1 MSVAILQ
8 ERFSKVFDPRQA
20 TVLAEVIHD
29 AYSDLVKTS
38 DFNELKEIVRRLG
51 QAQERLAETQQRSEQ
66 KLVELAEAQQ
76 RTEQKV
82 SELAEAQKNTQ
93 IELRTLVREH
103 DKTRKELGGL
113 STSFGYRLE
122 NEAYKA
128 LPALLSKDYGIEL
141 KTRLIR
147 DYLQDKTGN
156 FLEVN
161 ILGLAERAGEKLLI
175 VGEAKSQLSKK
186 FVDEF
191 IRKKLD
197 RLPEGQK
204 VFPVLVTHMI
214 AAPEVK
220 DYVQEKGIA
229 LYYSYDF

>member
-8 ERFSKVFDPRQA
+8 ERFSKVFDARQA
-20 TVLAEVIHD
+20 TVLAETIHE

-51 QAQERLAETQQRSEQ
+51 QAQERLAE
-66 KLVELAEAQQ
+66 AQQ

-82 SELAEAQKNTQ
+82 SELAEAQKNTE
-93 IELRTLVREH
+93 IELRNLAREH
-103 DKTRKELGGL
+103 EKTRKELGGL
-113 STSFGYRLE
+113 SNSFGYTLE
-122 NEAYKA
+122 NKAYKA
-128 LPALLSKDYGIEL
+128 LPALLSKDYGIEV

-147 DYLQDKTGN
+147 DYIRDKTGN

-197 RLPEGQK
+197 RLPSEEK
-204 VFPVLVTHMI
+204 IFPLLVTHMVVV
-214 AAPEVK
+214 PEVK
-220 DYVQEKGIA
+220 EYVQEKNIA